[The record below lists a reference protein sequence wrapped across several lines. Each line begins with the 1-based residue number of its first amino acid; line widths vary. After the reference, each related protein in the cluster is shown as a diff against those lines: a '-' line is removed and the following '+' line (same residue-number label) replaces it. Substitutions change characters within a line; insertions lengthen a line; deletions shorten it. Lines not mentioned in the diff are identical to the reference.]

1 MYKSLYKK
9 IKAWTYKLQFY
20 KWKEFLWIVLTYLF
34 TMKIYISKWSLH
46 RDVDYFVVRTI
57 NRKLIKEE
65 VSKIITVFQYVV
77 KKKKKNVIL
86 KNIKKAE

>member
-1 MYKSLYKK
+1 
-9 IKAWTYKLQFY
+9 
-20 KWKEFLWIVLTYLF
+20 
-34 TMKIYISKWSLH
+34 MKIYISKWSLH

-65 VSKIITVFQYVV
+65 VSKIITVFQYVI

>member
-1 MYKSLYKK
+1 
-9 IKAWTYKLQFY
+9 
-20 KWKEFLWIVLTYLF
+20 
-34 TMKIYISKWSLH
+34 MKIYISKWSLH

-77 KKKKKNVIL
+77 KKKKKRNFEKYQESRIINKRSSFL
-86 KNIKKAE
+86 IIYFDIIGIKW